1 MRLKPENAKERC
13 YGSARGIASDFAGL
27 KITKKK
33 NDCPQAREARILL
46 YQSRASQPGI
56 CIFTGE
62 PRNAFQE
69 TEEIDD

>member
-13 YGSARGIASDFAGL
+13 YGRARNVASEFAGL

-33 NDCPQAREARILL
+33 DDCPQAREARILL

-62 PRNAFQE
+62 ARNAFQE
-69 TEEIDD
+69 TESED